1 MYSIEVDFE
10 VYKALTAKR
19 ATEDVNY
26 NDVLRTLLELDP
38 APPKATSASTG
49 EWVCKG
55 VRFPAGTEFRAVH
68 KGREYNAAVEAGGLR
83 YNGELFNSPS
93 AVAVHITGNPVN
105 GWVFWQ
111 ARFPGTSRWQLI
123 KGLRS
128 K

>member
-1 MYSIEVDFE
+1 MHSIEVDFE
-10 VYKALTAKR
+10 VFKALTAKR
-19 ATEDVNY
+19 ATEAVTY
-26 NDVLRTLLELDP
+26 NHVLRSLLGLEP
-38 APPKATSASTG
+38 AAPQGANTASG

-55 VRFPAGTEFRAVH
+55 VRFPAATEFRAVH

-93 AVAVHITGNPVN
+93 AAAVHITGNPVN

-111 ARFPGTSRWQLI
+111 ARFPGTSRWQLL